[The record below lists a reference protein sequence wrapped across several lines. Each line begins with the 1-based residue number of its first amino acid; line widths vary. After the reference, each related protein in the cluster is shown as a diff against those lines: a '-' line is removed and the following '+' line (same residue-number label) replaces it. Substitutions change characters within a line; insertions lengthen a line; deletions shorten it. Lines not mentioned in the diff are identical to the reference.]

1 MTTLFKKYGPAVVM
15 GVLSIAL
22 PQIALAAGTDTG
34 ESTATSIPTWL
45 STWIPIGCAIAI
57 MVSCF
62 MWMLH
67 VIPASF
73 IPRIVISL
81 IGIGSAS
88 FLVSLTGVGSGTTR
102 KWGPF
107 VPQSEDCIGVRFREE
122 TAVQR
127 CASLTPRA
135 GCTT

>member
-34 ESTATSIPTWL
+34 ESTATSIQTWL

-62 MWMLH
+62 MWMIL

-81 IGIGSAS
+81 IGIVSA
-88 FLVSLTGVGSGTTR
+88 
-102 KWGPF
+102 
-107 VPQSEDCIGVRFREE
+107 
-122 TAVQR
+122 
-127 CASLTPRA
+127 
-135 GCTT
+135 

>member
-1 MTTLFKKYGPAVVM
+1 
-15 GVLSIAL
+15 
-22 PQIALAAGTDTG
+22 
-34 ESTATSIPTWL
+34 
-45 STWIPIGCAIAI
+45 

-88 FLVSLTGVGSGTTR
+88 FLVSLTGVGS
-102 KWGPF
+102 
-107 VPQSEDCIGVRFREE
+107 
-122 TAVQR
+122 
-127 CASLTPRA
+127 
-135 GCTT
+135 

>member
-88 FLVSLTGVGSGTTR
+88 FLVSLTGVGS
-102 KWGPF
+102 
-107 VPQSEDCIGVRFREE
+107 
-122 TAVQR
+122 
-127 CASLTPRA
+127 
-135 GCTT
+135 